1 MTIAL
6 TPETTEILKKASTA
20 AITGLLLKKHGFR
33 MRAISGIRPLDAANC
48 RFAGPAFTLRYVPQ
62 REDLSLSADIGNPSN
77 AMLKATQQITA
88 GSVLV
93 MDMMGNGTVGG
104 VGDVLTAGFRARGV
118 AGIVSDGG
126 MRDVGEIAGLGMPVF
141 CKGPAAPP
149 SPSALMPIDIQQPI
163 SCGGVVVFPGD
174 IIVADADGVVVIPL
188 HVADEVGEQVAE
200 KELMETWIRDRVTEG
215 EGIFGLYPPNE
226 ANLDR
231 YRIWRDSRN

>member
-1 MTIAL
+1 MMMTL
-6 TPETTEILKKASTA
+6 RTETAEILKKASTA

-33 MRAISGIRPLDAANC
+33 MRAIGGVRPLDPGNC

-62 REDLSLSADIGNPSN
+62 REDLSTSGDIGNPSN
-77 AMLKATQQITA
+77 AMLQATQQITA

-104 VGDVLTAGFRARGV
+104 VGDVLTASFKARGV

-163 SCGGVVVFPGD
+163 SCGGVLIFPGD
-174 IIVADADGVVVIPL
+174 LIVADADGVVVVPL
-188 HVADEVGEQVAE
+188 HVADEIGEQVAE
-200 KELMETWIRDRVTEG
+200 KELMESWIRDRVTEG
-215 EGIFGLYPPNE
+215 EGIYGLYPPNE
-226 ANLDR
+226 ANLKR
-231 YRIWRDSRN
+231 YQTWKDSRD